1 MARAQSMSDFP
12 WQAKKGKQEKAKR
25 TRHAERLEKGVKWCE
40 YEDFEM
46 NNAETSR
53 DAKLSTLEPK
63 IQVVPLK
70 LPTTFLWTSLT
81 ASLEC
86 LSCQLE
92 LAKKYLTVC
101 LSEFLQVFILHS
113 A

>member
-1 MARAQSMSDFP
+1 M
-12 WQAKKGKQEKAKR
+12 
-25 TRHAERLEKGVKWCE
+25 KWCE

-46 NNAETSR
+46 NNAETQETQNFQLW
-53 DAKLSTLEPK
+53 KPK
-63 IQVVPLK
+63 IQLSPLK

-86 LSCQLE
+86 LSYQLE

>member
-53 DAKLSTLEPK
+53 DAKLSTLETENTGF
-63 IQVVPLK
+63 PL